1 MQEIHLSTKTT
12 ISRTDLRYL
21 FMLLYLPPNQAWMQL
36 KCVAHH
42 QRSLNMSLRK
52 FEINWILPSV
62 QWLARPARKR
72 PKDSSSTGTISHV
85 GCNQEA
91 TCTFG
96 PANKISMGK
105 WFAQLA
111 VEINETFQENLKASS
126 NLLDEQVV
134 LTGAQLRAAVVRIL
148 DQPLL
153 EMTSRTLV
161 LDVTQSLDEIDPS
174 SSVQ

>member
-1 MQEIHLSTKTT
+1 
-12 ISRTDLRYL
+12 
-21 FMLLYLPPNQAWMQL
+21 
-36 KCVAHH
+36 
-42 QRSLNMSLRK
+42 
-52 FEINWILPSV
+52 
-62 QWLARPARKR
+62 
-72 PKDSSSTGTISHV
+72 
-85 GCNQEA
+85 
-91 TCTFG
+91 
-96 PANKISMGK
+96 MGK

-174 SSVQ
+174 SSGQE

>member
-1 MQEIHLSTKTT
+1 
-12 ISRTDLRYL
+12 
-21 FMLLYLPPNQAWMQL
+21 
-36 KCVAHH
+36 
-42 QRSLNMSLRK
+42 
-52 FEINWILPSV
+52 
-62 QWLARPARKR
+62 
-72 PKDSSSTGTISHV
+72 
-85 GCNQEA
+85 
-91 TCTFG
+91 
-96 PANKISMGK
+96 MGK